1 MYYIKNLKEG
11 KRKVEDKLHLMALRK
26 IAKKMHQKLI
36 ESQGKSTLTSKDY
49 KQIKEYSKA
58 QFGSSSYW
66 PWLALYSEA
75 RGEFLSGWIPE
86 DYYRVKLLKKYN
98 PDFSSGISSYKSF
111 DNVVFPDFS
120 LETLL
125 YIYSGKIYDKT
136 RSSIRPESA
145 YELLCKRSEHVIIKP
160 ELGSGGK
167 GISFTSSREVD
178 LIELSNS
185 GDYVIQS
192 VFEQHESLSKVHPES
207 LNTLRVFT
215 YINDKGDVEVKF
227 TYLKFGVEGERVDN
241 GSSGGGL
248 CFVNRTGELENQYYN
263 IAFEK
268 CGEKHPD
275 SKISMNQIRI
285 PNLSGV
291 FDSCKKAHQRFP
303 YVKFIGW
310 DVAVGIDTKPVLIE
324 WNARYPMLAYG
335 EALFGP
341 LWNEKPV

>member
-1 MYYIKNLKEG
+1 MNTIKILKDG
-11 KRKVEDKLHLMALRK
+11 KKIVEDKLHLMALRK

-36 ESQGKSTLTSKDY
+36 EFKRGSILKSKDY
-49 KQIKEYSKA
+49 KLIKEYSKEE
-58 QFGSSSYW
+58 FGSSSYW
-66 PWLALYSEA
+66 PWLALYTEA

-125 YIYSGKIYDKT
+125 YIYAGKIYDKT
-136 RSSIRPESA
+136 RSSLQLEAA
-145 YELLCKRSEHVIIKP
+145 YELLCKNSEMVIIKP

-167 GISFTSSREVD
+167 GISFTSSKEID
-178 LIELSNS
+178 LVKLLNT
-185 GDYVIQS
+185 GNYVIQP
-192 VFEQHESLSKVHPES
+192 VFEQHENLMNVHPES
-207 LNTLRVFT
+207 LNTFRVFT
-215 YINDKGDVEVKF
+215 YITDEGDVDVKF
-227 TYLKFGVEGERVDN
+227 TYLKFGVGGVKVDN
-241 GSSGGGL
+241 GSTGGGF
-248 CFVNRTGELENQYYN
+248 CFVNKMGELENQYYN

-268 CGEKHPD
+268 CGEIHPD
-275 SKISMNQIRI
+275 SNLSMSQIII

-291 FDSCKKAHQRFP
+291 IDSCITAHQKFP

-310 DVAVGIDTKPVLIE
+310 DVAIGVDTKPVLIE

-341 LWNEKPV
+341 LWNETPV